1 MRDEARAYVPALRF
15 HGLTHFYDR
24 VMAAVFDEEALR
36 RRLLEQARV
45 QPGQRVLDLGCGTG
59 TLLLMLKTQCP
70 GAELV
75 GLDGDPAVLALARR
89 KAAAAGLS
97 VELREGLTTAPP
109 LEPASF
115 DRILSSLLF
124 HHLARD
130 HKRRTLAAARFLL
143 KPGREIHVLD
153 WGRAQNIVMRIA
165 FLAVELLDGFSTTAD
180 NVAGLLPSFME
191 EAGFARVAEA
201 HRENTFFGTL
211 SYHRGERE
219 TA

>member
-1 MRDEARAYVPALRF
+1 MRDEARACIPALRF
-15 HGLTHFYDR
+15 HGLTRFHAR
-24 VMAAVFDEEALR
+24 VKAAVFDEEPLR

-59 TLLLMLKTQCP
+59 TLLPLLKTQCP
-70 GAELV
+70 RAEVV

-109 LEPASF
+109 FEPASF
-115 DRILSSLLF
+115 DRILSSVLF
-124 HHLARD
+124 HHLA
-130 HKRRTLAAARFLL
+130 H
-143 KPGREIHVLD
+143 
-153 WGRAQNIVMRIA
+153 A
-165 FLAVELLDGFSTTAD
+165 FLGIQLLDGVSTT
-180 NVAGLLPSFME
+180 VAGLLPVFME

-201 HRENTFFGTL
+201 HRESTFFGTL
-211 SYHRGERE
+211 SYYRGERE